1 MKKLAIA
8 IAIILVL
15 AFSAC
20 LSVDGNGEH
29 ARVNGYQQSNSS
41 TQYDVSSQAADA
53 DVYGK
58 TKGWSDVPN

>member
-1 MKKLAIA
+1 MKKLA

-20 LSVDGNGEH
+20 LSVNGNGEH
-29 ARVNGYQQSNSS
+29 ARVNGYQQGSSS
-41 TQYDVSSQAADA
+41 TQYDASSQAADA

-58 TKGWSDVPN
+58 TEGWPDVSN